1 MKNSGKNISLTSYDE
16 IFTPDT
22 APSGLPYG
30 RIVEIPLE
38 QLHPFKNHPFRVV
51 DDEHMQKT
59 AESIR
64 DYGVLVP
71 GLVRPRPEGDY
82 EIISGHRR
90 KRASEIAGKTT
101 MPVIIRDL
109 DDDEAIIHMVDSN
122 LQRENILPSERA
134 AAYQMKYDALK
145 HQGKRT
151 DLTSGQVVQKLGTSL
166 EQIAEGAGENYKQ
179 IQRVM
184 RLNHLVKPLLDQ
196 VDSKDVAFT
205 PAVELSYLQPD
216 EQAILVEAMA
226 SEQSTPSLSQAQR
239 MKRLSQE
246 GKLTRESIVNIL
258 SEVKKPP
265 RSTEKP
271 AVQPEYEVS
280 PQAVGFITLPAEPFL
295 KFIPRSLL
303 QQQTPE
309 SREQLTRLFVK
320 MATLYKK
327 YIDKKRAQAR

>member
-1 MKNSGKNISLTSYDE
+1 MKSSGKNISLTSYDE

-22 APSGLPYG
+22 APSGPPYG

-122 LQRENILPSERA
+122 LQREIILPSE
-134 AAYQMKYDALK
+134 
-145 HQGKRT
+145 
-151 DLTSGQVVQKLGTSL
+151 
-166 EQIAEGAGENYKQ
+166 
-179 IQRVM
+179 
-184 RLNHLVKPLLDQ
+184 
-196 VDSKDVAFT
+196 
-205 PAVELSYLQPD
+205 
-216 EQAILVEAMA
+216 
-226 SEQSTPSLSQAQR
+226 
-239 MKRLSQE
+239 
-246 GKLTRESIVNIL
+246 
-258 SEVKKPP
+258 
-265 RSTEKP
+265 
-271 AVQPEYEVS
+271 
-280 PQAVGFITLPAEPFL
+280 
-295 KFIPRSLL
+295 
-303 QQQTPE
+303 
-309 SREQLTRLFVK
+309 
-320 MATLYKK
+320 
-327 YIDKKRAQAR
+327 